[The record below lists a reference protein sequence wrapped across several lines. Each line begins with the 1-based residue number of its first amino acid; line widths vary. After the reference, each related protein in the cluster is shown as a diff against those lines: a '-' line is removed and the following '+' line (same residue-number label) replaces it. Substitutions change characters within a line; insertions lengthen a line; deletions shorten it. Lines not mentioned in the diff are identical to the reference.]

1 MNKIL
6 KEIVQNNKKSLGLGK
21 KASYIPALKNMP
33 DNIGIAV
40 RDSHGVYTSGNASY
54 MFTFQSMSK
63 IVLLMLALKDN
74 GFDYVFNH
82 VGLEPSGDSFNAISN
97 LDFNHAIKPYNP
109 FINAGAI
116 LTTSMIKGD
125 TYQEKLRKIIE
136 LTSCIFGRNNITFN
150 DEVFIS
156 ERESANRNKALAYLL
171 KEKELLT
178 GNIEE
183 ILDLYFRACSLEVNC
198 IDLANL
204 GHFLAFNKDA
214 CGIDWDYLRIIKTLM
229 LTCGMYDYSGEFAVR
244 IGLPSKSGVSG
255 GIVSCAPRRMG
266 IGVFSPRLDQKGN
279 SIVGVKMMEELNREL
294 ELNIFR

>member
-1 MNKIL
+1 MKKVLDKI
-6 KEIVQNNKKSLGLGK
+6 IQDNKKDISLGK

-204 GHFLAFNKDA
+204 GHFLAFNKESCDVEE
-214 CGIDWDYLRIIKTLM
+214 DHLRIVKTLM